1 MRDNISVSFR
11 GPAFSIGP
19 RNLSERSLARRARDD
34 QAPFFVVPLM
44 QRHTGKGSSSRS
56 SCGDVLRGTQQA
68 GMSVLR
74 LLSVPLHPCA
84 SAVDVFSF
92 RFCFSFVFD
101 PLPSAR
107 SSAEDRAD
115 RNVCITIFLL
125 F

>member
-1 MRDNISVSFR
+1 
-11 GPAFSIGP
+11 
-19 RNLSERSLARRARDD
+19 
-34 QAPFFVVPLM
+34 M

-84 SAVDVFSF
+84 SAVDLFTFHFSLFTF
-92 RFCFSFVFD
+92 RFSLFTFRFSLFTFHFSLFAFASPFVFD

-107 SSAEDRAD
+107 SSTKDPAG
-115 RNVCITIFLL
+115 RNACITIFLL
-125 F
+125 YLPAALEYVPRAHHT

>member
-1 MRDNISVSFR
+1 
-11 GPAFSIGP
+11 
-19 RNLSERSLARRARDD
+19 
-34 QAPFFVVPLM
+34 M

-84 SAVDVFSF
+84 SAVDLFTFHFSLF
-92 RFCFSFVFD
+92 TFHFSLFAFASPFVFD

-107 SSAEDRAD
+107 SSTKDPAG
-115 RNVCITIFLL
+115 RNACITIFLL
-125 F
+125 YLPAALEYVARAHHT

>member
-19 RNLSERSLARRARDD
+19 RNLSERSLARRGARDD

-84 SAVDVFSF
+84 SAVDLFTFHFSLFTF
-92 RFCFSFVFD
+92 RFS
-101 PLPSAR
+101 LLLL
-107 SSAEDRAD
+107 
-115 RNVCITIFLL
+115 LL
-125 F
+125 FLTLCLQLAPRRR

>member
-1 MRDNISVSFR
+1 SGNAGLMRDNISVSFR

-74 LLSVPLHPCA
+74 LLSVPLRPCA
-84 SAVDVFSF
+84 TAVDVFSF
-92 RFCFSFVFD
+92 QFSVLSFQFSLSLLLLFCF
-101 PLPSAR
+101 
-107 SSAEDRAD
+107 
-115 RNVCITIFLL
+115 
-125 F
+125 